1 VYAAPDNAGIT
12 AIHSKVDDVTSGF
25 DALYTMIDGH
35 TTRFTSLDNQV
46 DHVHSGLN
54 TVTLTVDNIHDTDLP
69 ALKTVAD
76 AAAADALAAHTKVDL
91 LHDFD
96 PAADVVARVTL
107 VDTTTTNTDALDWL
121 YQPPA

>member
-1 VYAAPDNAGIT
+1 LGCSDLTTAGSVGKRFIDFVTTLVYAAPDNAGIT

-76 AAAADALAAHTKVDL
+76 AAQRWTHSTISIRRLM
-91 LHDFD
+91 
-96 PAADVVARVTL
+96 
-107 VDTTTTNTDALDWL
+107 
-121 YQPPA
+121 